1 MKLQCIMRIN
11 YERQGNF
18 MKINDFKLEVFFG
31 KHEFTAPYLLTQSDC
46 ATMSIEDLLDLEPG
60 SKERFLKEGLGYTE
74 VQGNPALR
82 MAIANLY
89 TTMKPENI
97 IVHAGAQ
104 EPIFNFMNVL
114 LDQGDHV
121 ICQFPNYQSLFEIPE
136 AIGCEVSKW
145 LLEPDESGW
154 TLDIK
159 KLEQMIKPNTKLIAL
174 NSPNNPTGY
183 TLTKAEIDQIVAIAR
198 KHDIYVF
205 CDEVYKGVELDGEK
219 RPWFADCYEKG
230 ISLGVMSKAYGLA
243 GLRIGWLATKDEALN
258 KKLIKMKHYT
268 SICSSGPSEFLSTV
282 ALKHSDEILERN
294 LSVIKSNL
302 KIAEEFFSR
311 YPDLFEFNSPC
322 AGPVAFIKMNIS
334 TPIAEFCDTLVKESG
349 VLLLPSS
356 IYSYEGQYFR
366 MGFGRANFADSL
378 KRFEEYLIQNNIK

>member
-1 MKLQCIMRIN
+1 
-11 YERQGNF
+11 

-46 ATMSIEDLLDLEPG
+46 ASMSINDLLNFEAG
-60 SKERFLKEGLGYTE
+60 AKEAFLREGLGYTE
-74 VQGNPALR
+74 VPGNPELR
-82 MAIANLY
+82 KVIADLY
-89 TTMKPENI
+89 TTMTPENI

-114 LDQGDHV
+114 LNKEDHV
-121 ICQFPNYQSLFEIPE
+121 ISQFPIYQSLFEVAN

-145 LLEPDESGW
+145 SIEQGGNGW
-154 TLDIK
+154 VMDIS
-159 KLEQMIKPNTKLIAL
+159 KLEKLIRPNTKLIAL

-183 TLTKAEIDQIVAIAR
+183 TFTKSEIEAIVEIAR

-205 CDEVYKGVELDGEK
+205 CDEVYKGVELDGDK

-230 ISLGVMSKAYGLA
+230 VSLGVMSKAYGLA
-243 GLRIGWLATKDEALN
+243 GLRIGWLATKDHELN
-258 KKLIKMKHYT
+258 KGLIKMKHYT
-268 SICSSGPSEFLSTV
+268 SICSSGPSESLSIV

-294 LSVIKSNL
+294 VNIIKSNL
-302 KIAEEFFSR
+302 EIAEEFFSK
-311 YPDLFEFNSPC
+311 YPDLFEFNRPM
-322 AGPVAFIKMNIS
+322 AGPIALIKMNIS
-334 TPIAEFCDTLVKESG
+334 TPIAEFCDTLVEESG

-356 IYSYEGQYFR
+356 IYSLEGQYFR

-378 KRFEEYLIQNNIK
+378 KKFEEYLIEKNIGQVI